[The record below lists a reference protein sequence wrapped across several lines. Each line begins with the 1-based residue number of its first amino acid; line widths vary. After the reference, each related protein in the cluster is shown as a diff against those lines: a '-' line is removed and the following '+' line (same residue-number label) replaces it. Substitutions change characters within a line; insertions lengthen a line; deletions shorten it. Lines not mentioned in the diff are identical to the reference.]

1 MYQQKPH
8 LFCFNGLV
16 IVIGKDNQMLPN
28 VLAKERLGQTESHIN
43 TFSLLLLFFFSFKR
57 HKMLFSQCEYVY
69 EFVCMYLTVLYDM
82 HSSPGRFLYYTSHPF
97 FLLFYGV

>member
-16 IVIGKDNQMLPN
+16 TVIGKDNQMSHDI
-28 VLAKERLGQTESHIN
+28 AKRKIRANRKPYQYI
-43 TFSLLLLFFFSFKR
+43 FFIFFFFHSR
-57 HKMLFSQCEYVY
+57 GIIQMLFSQCEYVY

-97 FLLFYGV
+97 FLLLYGV

>member
-1 MYQQKPH
+1 
-8 LFCFNGLV
+8 
-16 IVIGKDNQMLPN
+16 
-28 VLAKERLGQTESHIN
+28 
-43 TFSLLLLFFFSFKR
+43 
-57 HKMLFSQCEYVY
+57 MLFSQCEYVY